1 MSYEFGE
8 FIFDTAKQELLRNG
22 EPVHLTPKAMHLL
35 SILIEHRP
43 NVISHEAL
51 FDELWPD
58 VVVVDANL
66 KNLVADLRVALDD
79 HQREGRFLRT
89 VHGRGYAFTDNV
101 LVSRLGRSRLERLV
115 FLVRNGERLILQP
128 GENII
133 GRGGAANII
142 IDDHQVSRHHARIV
156 LQPDAVL
163 IQDLAS
169 RNGTYVRGERIAKR
183 IDLLDGDEIH
193 LGNISLEVRIVSH
206 ADEST
211 TDASS

>member
-8 FIFDTAKQELLRNG
+8 FIFDTAKQELLREN
-22 EPVHLTPKAMHLL
+22 EPVHLTPKAMQLL
-35 SILIEHRP
+35 SILIDHRP
-43 NVISHEAL
+43 NVVTHQAL

-58 VVVVDANL
+58 VVVVEANL
-66 KNLVADLRVALDD
+66 KNLIADLRVALDD

-101 LVSRLGRSRLERLV
+101 VVSRLGRSRLERLV
-115 FLVRNGERLILQP
+115 FLVRDGERMILQP
-128 GENII
+128 GENIL

-156 LQPDAVL
+156 LQPDAVH
-163 IQDLAS
+163 IQDLSS
-169 RNGTYVRGERIAKR
+169 RNGTYVRGERINKR
-183 IDLLDGDEIH
+183 IALSDGDEIH
-193 LGNISLEVRIVSH
+193 LGGVSLGVRIVSH